1 MIPRLLV
8 YLVVLIL
15 IPLFAT
21 SPNKVAAT
29 ERATTAELPPA
40 LVALGLDRSRILGQT
55 EADSVRGEAWV
66 LRLSL
71 GNLSV
76 FARGEGPLVLSI
88 HLPHVAISLRLGK

>member
-1 MIPRLLV
+1 MNPRFLI
-8 YLVVLIL
+8 YLVVLMI
-15 IPLFAT
+15 IPLIAA
-21 SPNKVAAT
+21 SANEVAAT

-40 LVALGLDRSRILGQT
+40 LVALGLDRSRVLSQT

-66 LRLSL
+66 LHLLL

-76 FARGEGPLVLSI
+76 FARGEGPLDLSI